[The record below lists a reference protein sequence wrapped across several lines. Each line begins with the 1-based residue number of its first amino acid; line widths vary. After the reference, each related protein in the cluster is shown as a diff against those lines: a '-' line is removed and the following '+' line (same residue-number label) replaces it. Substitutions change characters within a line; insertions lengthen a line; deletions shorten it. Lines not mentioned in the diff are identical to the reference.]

1 MQRYVCIHGHFYQ
14 PPRENAW
21 LEFVELQDS
30 AYPYHDW
37 NERITAECYAPNGM
51 SRILDGYQNIVK
63 ITNNYAYISFNF
75 GPTLLAWMAE
85 REPTAYRTIL
95 RADKES
101 QERFSGHGNAI
112 AQAYNHAVLP
122 LCNSRDKYTQ
132 VYWGIRDFEF
142 RFGRKPEGMWLPETA
157 VDLETLDILAE
168 FGIRFTILS
177 PYQAK
182 RTRKLRAR
190 AWKDAS
196 GGKVDPSRAYEV
208 RLPSG
213 RQLAVFFYDGPI
225 SQAIAFEHLLDK
237 GEAFAGRLTSAFSD
251 ARHWPQIV
259 HIATDGET
267 YGHHHRKGE
276 MALGYAIHH
285 IERNHPGMITNYGQ
299 YLERHPPTCEAEIWE
314 RSAWSCSHG
323 VERWNSNCGCNSGG
337 YPSWNQAW
345 RTPLRHAFDWLRD
358 TIASPFENKGREI
371 FRDPWAARNEY
382 IGVILNR
389 CTENSEKFFAEQAA
403 DELTQDEKVTA
414 LKLME
419 MQRHAMLMYT
429 SCGWFF
435 DELSGIETTQV
446 IQYAARTLQLYER
459 IFGESIE
466 PAFLDRLSAA
476 KSNIP
481 EHQDGRVIYEKFVR
495 PAMVDRKK
503 VAGHYGLISLFEP
516 FPEEAK
522 VYCYKV
528 QLEDSE
534 RLEAGRS
541 KLAIGRARITSEIT
555 QESEILTFGAMHIG
569 DHVMNCGV
577 RREERQEDYPTLKQ
591 EIIDPFNRA
600 DFSEVIRVLDR
611 EFCGSTYSL
620 RSIFHD
626 DQRKILR
633 VILQSTL
640 SEAEAVYRQVYE
652 THAPMMRFLS
662 DLSIPLPRAFS
673 IAAEFALNSSLRAAF
688 EDVENLD
695 FTRINTLI
703 DEAHVQGVL
712 LDGPTLGYALR
723 RTIKQLSQQFV
734 ENPDNIELM
743 KKFEA
748 AAGVARSLP
757 FEVNVWR
764 AQNNYYHMLQKI
776 YPKRV
781 EMASRGEAVARVWVE
796 HFLALGKNLSVNVDV
811 PGIPELKIAS

>member
-101 QERFSGHGNAI
+101 QERFSSHGNAI
-112 AQAYNHAVLP
+112 AQAYNHAILP

-157 VDLETLDILAE
+157 VDLETLDILAG

-182 RTRKLRAR
+182 RTRKMRAR

-196 GGKVDPSRAYEV
+196 GGKVDPSRAYDV

-213 RQLAVFFYDGPI
+213 RQLAVFFYDAPI

-267 YGHHHRKGE
+267 YGHHHKKGE

-345 RTPLRHAFDWLRD
+345 RTPLRQAFDWLRD

-403 DELTQDEKVTA
+403 RELTQDEKVTA

-466 PAFLDRLSAA
+466 PAFLDRLSVA

-534 RLEAGRS
+534 RFEAGRS
-541 KLAIGRARITSEIT
+541 KLALGRARITSEIT

-591 EIIDPFNRA
+591 EIIDPFSRA

-640 SEAEAVYRQVYE
+640 AEAEAVYRQVYE

-703 DEAHVQGVL
+703 DEAHVQGVS

-781 EMASRGEAVARVWVE
+781 EMASRGDAVARVWVE